1 MVSEIGKNPSYK
13 FSLAALQH
21 VIAPSATYQT
31 SITISRSRHTEARQT
46 NPQALRSNCD
56 RYRHWKT
63 RFYDYCLLEGYRN
76 SSKNRLTETA
86 DHYIA
91 VKRPFELAVLRNA
104 IPATEWNTL
113 SDAITS
119 KVPNE
124 DAGKPWLWLQNSI
137 TLVQILW
144 CKTDTISGRKCHK

>member
-1 MVSEIGKNPSYK
+1 MVSEIGKNPAYK

-31 SITISRSRHTEARQT
+31 SITISRSRHTETRET

-56 RYRHWKT
+56 RYRHWET

-91 VKRPFELAVLRNA
+91 VKRPFE
-104 IPATEWNTL
+104 
-113 SDAITS
+113 
-119 KVPNE
+119 
-124 DAGKPWLWLQNSI
+124 
-137 TLVQILW
+137 
-144 CKTDTISGRKCHK
+144 